1 MPSNGQGPD
10 DPYHS
15 SSWSGYS
22 QPGSWNNT
30 PRYTPSVSSYA
41 SSSSASQVS
50 GSSYGN
56 QSHYTHSAG
65 GLMPYDEFRMPQAYS
80 DTPAPSQYSVMSAF
94 HQGIMQ
100 QQIALPPSN
109 NMLYCEFQP
118 WTGCREQFRL
128 DDVDSWIRHTEDI
141 HLKGAYPAACV
152 CWFCDDFDF
161 KVGQRCTDPGE
172 NWSQRMRHIAH
183 HMLHDAYRFEQR
195 RPDFSLLVHLNRYNM
210 ISPQSFQQAIN
221 ASEGPRTQNVYP
233 SGWRPPR
240 EEAEVLV
247 AAGNGRSRRNQG
259 RHR

>member
-10 DPYHS
+10 DPYYS

-30 PRYTPSVSSYA
+30 PRYTPSLSSYA

-50 GSSYGN
+50 GSSHGN
-56 QSHYTHSAG
+56 QSHYTHLAG
-65 GLMPYDEFRMPQAYS
+65 GLMPYDEFRMPQTYS
-80 DTPAPSQYSVMSAF
+80 DTPAPSQYSAMSTF
-94 HQGIMQ
+94 HQGIVQ
-100 QQIALPPSN
+100 QEIALPPSN

-128 DDVDSWIRHTEDI
+128 DDVDSWIRHTENI

-161 KVGQRCTDPGE
+161 KVGQRCPDPGE

-210 ISPQSFQQAIN
+210 IPPQSFQQAIN

-240 EEAEVLV
+240 EEAEVLI
-247 AAGNGRSRRNQG
+247 AGNGRRRRNQG